1 MLETPQRKG
10 GQNFGEKDFEPEFQA
25 EFPLDITP
33 LRGPAKIMKHPETG
47 HVIFLPILATDGT
60 FHQSNMRRQATRWD
74 LNFFLVLGCGSIDLK
89 ENL

>member
-1 MLETPQRKG
+1 MLETPQRWWLILVPYFK
-10 GQNFGEKDFEPEFQA
+10 PEFQA

-60 FHQSNMRRQATRWD
+60 FQQSNMRRQATRWD
-74 LNFFLVLGCGSIDLK
+74 LFFFLVLGCGSIDFK